1 MKRELYNLL
10 SFDKVKGLFSG
21 DSTSTPRIASIG
33 MFDGVH
39 VGHRRLI
46 DFMKSEGEKRGLTPT
61 AVTFADH
68 PLRVVR
74 PADAPPLL
82 CSADHKVALLN
93 RAGIHDVVMLEFNE
107 RLRHLK
113 ASQFLRLLHDQYKVR
128 ALVIGFNHHMGSDR
142 IGSIEEYRAI
152 GREVGVEILAAPEFL
167 LKGETVSSSKI
178 RSLLMQSRLDKA
190 NELLTSPFSID
201 GKVVDGKHIGRSIGF
216 PTANIEPSTGWQL
229 IPPTG
234 VYAALVTTPDGVERQ
249 AMVNIGFR
257 PTVTGSDT
265 PPTLSIEA
273 NIFDWLGYIYGE
285 RVTVQFLKYIRK
297 EKKFSSLDK
306 LKSAIAADENAVRTF
321 FKDEYSRE
329 EVGLS

>member
-1 MKRELYNLL
+1 MKQELYNLFSL
-10 SFDKVKGLFSG
+10 DKLKDFFSG
-21 DSTSTPRIASIG
+21 SSASAPRIASIG

-46 DFMKSEGEKRGLTPT
+46 DFMKTEGEKRGLTPT

-82 CSADHKVALLN
+82 CSAERKVALLN
-93 RAGIHDVVMLEFNE
+93 RAGISDVVMLDFNE

-113 ASQFLRLLHDQYKVR
+113 AREFLRLLHDQYKVH
-128 ALVIGFNHHMGSDR
+128 ALVIGFNHHVGSDR
-142 IGSIEEYRAI
+142 VGSLEEYRAI
-152 GREVGVEILAAPEFL
+152 GREVGIEILAAPEFML
-167 LKGETVSSSKI
+167 NGETVSSSKV

-190 NELLTSPFSID
+190 NELLTNPFSIV
-201 GKVVDGKHIGRSIGF
+201 GRVIDGKHLGRSIGF
-216 PTANIEPSTGWQL
+216 PTANIEPVAEGQL

-257 PTVTGSDT
+257 PTVSGGEAT
-265 PPTLSIEA
+265 PTLSIEA

-285 RVTVQFLKYIRK
+285 EVTVQFLKYIRK

-306 LKSAIAADENAVRTF
+306 LKSAISADENAVRTF
-321 FKDEYSRE
+321 FRE
-329 EVGLS
+329 EYGREEGGK